1 MKRRTR
7 SILEEIN
14 SITPKRDKS
23 QVLESRGMNAISSII
38 NLLEM
43 IDRNYDEDTAQDLT
57 KRVMLSIKKRDNDRF
72 IRGVKKIRKSCRENQ
87 RCIGWHKTP
96 TVQK

>member
-23 QVLESRGMNAISSII
+23 QVLESRGMNAIGSII

-57 KRVMLSIKKRDNDRF
+57 KRVMLSIKNRDNDRF
-72 IRGVKKIRKSCRENQ
+72 IRGVKKIRK
-87 RCIGWHKTP
+87 
-96 TVQK
+96 